1 MFENPILGVLA
12 GTVLTALIQSS
23 SASVGILQA
32 LANETGA
39 VSYGAALPI
48 IMGMNIGTCITAM
61 ISSVGANKNGKR
73 AALIHLSFNVIGTAF
88 LLIAFWLIKLIF
100 DIALLNQS
108 ATFLGIAV
116 SHTAMKIIC
125 TVLLLPMAGL
135 LEKISYMFLPQ
146 DSTPEKTV
154 MLDERLFA
162 TPAVALEQAHKVT
175 VDMAKCA
182 INTLTD
188 SLDIFDN
195 YSPELAAAIREGEE
209 QTDKYEDALG
219 SYLVKLSTLKIS
231 EADSAEAAMLLKL
244 IGDFERISDHGVNIL
259 EATEELRDKK
269 LSFSDVAQSEIKIM
283 INATRE
289 ALELSLKAFAEGDED
304 ALMEISPLEQVI
316 DVLKDKL
323 RSNHIMRLQQG
334 NCSIEVGF
342 VWSDLITDFERTSD
356 HCSNIAGCLIDLAK
370 HDMNIHEHLRAIK
383 ADDVIYKQKVEYYT
397 EKYAV

>member
-1 MFENPILGVLA
+1 
-12 GTVLTALIQSS
+12 
-23 SASVGILQA
+23 
-32 LANETGA
+32 
-39 VSYGAALPI
+39 
-48 IMGMNIGTCITAM
+48 
-61 ISSVGANKNGKR
+61 
-73 AALIHLSFNVIGTAF
+73 
-88 LLIAFWLIKLIF
+88 LIKLIF

-135 LEKISYMFLPQ
+135 LEKISYMILPQ

-175 VDMAKCA
+175 IDMAKCA
-182 INTLTD
+182 ITTLTD

-195 YSPELAAAIREGEE
+195 YTPELAAAIRDGEE

-259 EATEELRDKK
+259 EATEELKEKK
-269 LSFSDVAQSEIKIM
+269 LSFSDVAQTEIKTM

-289 ALELSLKAFAEGDED
+289 ALELSLKAFVEGDKD

-323 RSNHIMRLQQG
+323 RSNHILRLQQG

-370 HDMNIHEHLRAIK
+370 
-383 ADDVIYKQKVEYYT
+383 Q
-397 EKYAV
+397 AVGLGCFPFDYETYLT